1 MNNTTAIVAVALGSL
16 IAAVAVT
23 IWHPGDNAVLITI
36 IFGSGVS
43 TIAGLLG
50 LVKSAQNSAD
60 LEKANTKLSATDSK
74 LNTLAIT
81 VDGRLTQLLEAKTDA
96 ASSAGELKGQQ
107 DERYRAALLAQPPV
121 PSIDPLPLPPSE
133 PLAGPGTHQ

>member
-43 TIAGLLG
+43 TIAGLLS

-60 LEKANTKLSATDSK
+60 LATANDKLAKTDNK

-107 DERYRAALLAQPPV
+107 DERYRAALIAQPV
-121 PSIDPLPLPPSE
+121 PAPLEPPRE
-133 PLAGPGTHQ
+133 PMAGPGESQ